1 MAVTREFV
9 SLTSASAGVNPA
21 GYHPAQGLY
30 WTPAGVRPKVAV
42 IAAHYNVDFAEHY
55 LAPLIAERGY
65 GFLGWNTRYR
75 SGESLFLLEHALA
88 DIAAGV
94 AWLRE
99 QAGVEVVVLLGNS
112 GGGSLMAAYQ
122 SQAVDPHITAVGGG
136 PVPDAVNALPPGDLY
151 VSTQAHAGRPE
162 VLTAWIDPSVTD
174 ETDPLSCD
182 PALDMYAEQNAPPYT
197 PEFIARYRA
206 AQRDRNDRITA
217 WAQAELKRLKAGG
230 TYDRSFSV
238 HRVWADPR
246 YLDPSL
252 DPSDR
257 PLNQCYLG
265 DPRRAN
271 RAPYNIAAHCTLRTW
286 LSMWSLQTSFCQ
298 GAPHLAR
305 ITLPSLVIQGT
316 ADTGVFPSDA
326 HHIHDSL
333 AGTDKQLHFIDGDHY
348 LQQPADS
355 RTVCADLVASWIA
368 ERT

>member
-1 MAVTREFV
+1 MAVSREFV
-9 SLTSASAGVNPA
+9 SLTSATGAVNPA
-21 GYHPAQGLY
+21 GYHPGQGLY
-30 WTPAGVRPKVAV
+30 WTPAGARPKVAV
-42 IAAHYNVDFAEHY
+42 IASHYNVDFAEHY
-55 LAPLIAERGY
+55 LAPLIAERGF

-75 SGESLFLLEHALA
+75 SGESVFLLEHALA

-94 AWLRE
+94 QWLRE
-99 QAGVEVVVLLGNS
+99 QGVETVVLLGNS

-122 SQAVDPHITAVGGG
+122 SQSVHPHITAVGGG
-136 PVPDAVNALPPGDLY
+136 PVPDAVNALPPADLY
-151 VSTQAHAGRPE
+151 ISTQAHAGRPE

-174 ETDPLSCD
+174 ESDPLSCD
-182 PALDMYAEQNAPPYT
+182 ESLNMYAEQNAPPYT

-217 WAQAELKRLKAGG
+217 WAQDELVRLKAAG

-238 HRVWADPR
+238 HRVWADLR
-246 YLDPSL
+246 YLDASL

-271 RAPYNIAAHCTLRTW
+271 RSPFNIAAHCTLRTW

-298 GAPHLAR
+298 GTPHLAR

-326 HHIHDSL
+326 QHIHDSL
-333 AGTDKQLHFIDGDHY
+333 AGTDKQLHFIAGDHY
-348 LQQPADS
+348 LQQPGDS
-355 RTVCADLVASWIA
+355 RTVCADLMASWIA